1 MITMRKPN
9 RIRRIAQ
16 ALSSVGVDVALIFS
30 PENLCYLIGNLID
43 YSAALITCEGKIVT
57 ICSFL
62 EYERAKRETWSDE
75 VVPYSSREY
84 SYLNFKTIRSA
95 NLLSAVCSV
104 LIDYGFSKSV
114 IGFEGSFVSSSLY
127 GSLTRQLNEAIFKDV
142 SKLFS
147 DLRQVKDDYEVDLI
161 RRAVKRVEYAF
172 ERSIDI
178 LSVGV
183 SEFEVAGEA
192 LKAMVSSG
200 GKGVFKLPIVA
211 SGVRSAL
218 PHGRASSKIIGESEL
233 VILDYVA
240 PEEWYYGDLTRTLV
254 TRPVSNKHEKIYSI
268 VVEALN
274 NAIDSIKPGVKCS
287 EVDRAA
293 RSVIVKYGYG
303 DYFIHSTGH
312 GIGLSVHESP
322 RLSSSDSTILKPG
335 MIVTVEPGIYIPG
348 FGGVR
353 VERDVLVTDD
363 GFEIL
368 DSYPV
373 DLIVV

>member
-1 MITMRKPN
+1 
-9 RIRRIAQ
+9 
-16 ALSSVGVDVALIFS
+16 
-30 PENLCYLIGNLID
+30 
-43 YSAALITCEGKIVT
+43 
-57 ICSFL
+57 
-62 EYERAKRETWSDE
+62 
-75 VVPYSSREY
+75 
-84 SYLNFKTIRSA
+84 
-95 NLLSAVCSV
+95 
-104 LIDYGFSKSV
+104 
-114 IGFEGSFVSSSLY
+114 
-127 GSLTRQLNEAIFKDV
+127 
-142 SKLFS
+142 
-147 DLRQVKDDYEVDLI
+147 
-161 RRAVKRVEYAF
+161 
-172 ERSIDI
+172 
-178 LSVGV
+178 
-183 SEFEVAGEA
+183 
-192 LKAMVSSG
+192 
-200 GKGVFKLPIVA
+200 
-211 SGVRSAL
+211 
-218 PHGRASSKIIGESEL
+218 
-233 VILDYVA
+233 
-240 PEEWYYGDLTRTLV
+240 TRTLV
-254 TRPVSNKHEKIYSI
+254 TRHVSNKHEKIYSI

-287 EVDRAA
+287 EVDRVA